1 MKDLKHL
8 KRFNES
14 EFNELSEGFFSL
26 KERIF
31 DPIRFKKMA
40 KKYFNICKDD
50 VLLLR
55 LVRNFI
61 NEYPS
66 YSEGPDPRPASSNL
80 RSKINELFPESNN
93 KELYELRIVRSGLT
107 EWSNVITVYDYLVS
121 MLVNMVL
128 KQDIKN
134 WK

>member
-1 MKDLKHL
+1 MKIK
-8 KRFNES
+8 K
-14 EFNELSEGFFSL
+14 FNELSEGFFSL

-40 KKYFNICKDD
+40 KKYFDICKDD
-50 VLLLR
+50 RELLR

-66 YSEGPDPRPASSNL
+66 YSEGPDPRPASSAL
-80 RSKINELFPESNN
+80 RDKINELFPESNN
-93 KELYELRIVRSGLT
+93 KELYELRIVRSGLS
-107 EWSNVITVYDYLVS
+107 EWSHVTTVYAYLVS